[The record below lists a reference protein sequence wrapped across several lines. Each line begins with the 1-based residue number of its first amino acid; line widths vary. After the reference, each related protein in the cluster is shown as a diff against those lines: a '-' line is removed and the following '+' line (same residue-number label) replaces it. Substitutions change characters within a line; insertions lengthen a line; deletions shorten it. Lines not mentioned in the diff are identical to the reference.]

1 MVNLSIWAASVQA
14 AGYCTLTGRPRC
26 ERLMC
31 RSNLTEQRLPNH
43 FLAIYHELI
52 CCSSSG
58 EDARPDLG
66 RSGALVLACAPDP
79 ACPSSCRG
87 DQGSDVN
94 LGRLH
99 LQQPS
104 SVSRRHAPWTVMR
117 APSAAAAQIKQCCT
131 HEDAF
136 SQVRWQMYAAREA
149 GVPTVPYRLPAVTQE
164 DGEMEGRD
172 RVRGREG
179 GDERREC

>member
-1 MVNLSIWAASVQA
+1 MVGFIVWPCPQVSPSGFIF
-14 AGYCTLTGRPRC
+14 CGR
-26 ERLMC
+26 
-31 RSNLTEQRLPNH
+31 T
-43 FLAIYHELI
+43 
-52 CCSSSG
+52 
-58 EDARPDLG
+58 
-66 RSGALVLACAPDP
+66 VACFN
-79 ACPSSCRG
+79 S
-87 DQGSDVN
+87 
-94 LGRLH
+94 
-99 LQQPS
+99 
-104 SVSRRHAPWTVMR
+104 RHAPWTVMR

-179 GDERREC
+179 GDERRECWWREDTGPGASSLALRDLLRPSDHNMSKTKHGSSEETRLTSGRENTK